1 MSEKKEIRPTEF
13 SIRLN
18 IPNLEDG
25 DRFQTR
31 KTLAIFYD
39 TPRGPEPVCDKCV
52 NGNSGGEF
60 LRIMRQRDDEEGKI
74 KRQLGLK

>member
-39 TPRGPEPVCDKCV
+39 TPRGSWR
-52 NGNSGGEF
+52 GHW
-60 LRIMRQRDDEEGKI
+60 
-74 KRQLGLK
+74 